1 MLQTSHPIHP
11 ALDIR
16 ATRQDAAEILVGTV
30 AYPDAYNLDKNLFT
44 DDGQKLLAASHQN
57 CVVTLFGAVA
67 AAGPAVTS
75 NVTDNP
81 GWIDALRRNNAGLK
95 RSETPVL
102 VIQGLKDTIVAP
114 ASSKAY
120 AERATAV
127 GTDVTVEWV
136 EDAGHRE
143 LFAKKADIVARVV
156 AGFEASGK

>member
-1 MLQTSHPIHP
+1 M
-11 ALDIR
+11 A
-16 ATRQDAAEILVGTV
+16 
-30 AYPDAYNLDKNLFT
+30 
-44 DDGQKLLAASHQN
+44 
-57 CVVTLFGAVA
+57 AVA